1 MSKEGTVVLL
11 EQIVDLLNDY
21 SIEENEIR
29 NQIKEHIEELSK

>member
-1 MSKEGTVVLL
+1 MSKEGTILLL

-29 NQIKEHIEELSK
+29 NQIKQHIEELSK

>member
-1 MSKEGTVVLL
+1 MNKEGTVVLL

-29 NQIKEHIEELSK
+29 SQIKEHIEELSK

>member
-1 MSKEGTVVLL
+1 MSKEGTVMLL

-29 NQIKEHIEELSK
+29 NQIKVHIEELSK

>member
-1 MSKEGTVVLL
+1 MSREGTVVLL

-29 NQIKEHIEELSK
+29 NQIKVHIEELSK

>member
-29 NQIKEHIEELSK
+29 NQIKQHIGELSK